1 MSSECRALDL
11 QTQIKQI
18 QQALNALLI
27 KNGAQSAPTQ
37 PTEPPTVVYR
47 NVVESRRS
55 GVRPEILKL
64 LTTQG
69 SADVYSISKAI
80 YGNGDTRNITRTN
93 AVLYVLRRHSIV
105 QWEGPLR
112 RHTKIIPNQE

>member
-1 MSSECRALDL
+1 MGDCQVLLL
-11 QTQIKQI
+11 QEQLTQI

-27 KNGAQSAPTQ
+27 KQGAQA
-37 PTEPPTVVYR
+37 PTEPPTAPTVVYR